1 MIALTIAVCILTI
14 VVLICVL
21 ALVDQY
27 RTLEVVRSELG
38 LNDTPEAIALPEGL
52 ATPPSAA
59 GLPAEFDGH
68 ERLIVLI
75 LSTMCSTCQT
85 IAKRLR
91 GEVPHGVRLVIE
103 ARSHEDAETWLVA
116 ARMPAD
122 RVIVDEEAKIAT
134 ALDIMVAPSA
144 VVFQDG
150 RAVSAQTI
158 PSFRQLEALLA
169 APEIV
174 TVPERQAGVA

>member
-1 MIALTIAVCILTI
+1 VVALTIAVCLLT
-14 VVLICVL
+14 VLVSICVL

-38 LNDTPEAIALPEGL
+38 VNDTPEAIAVPDGLPE
-52 ATPPSAA
+52 PPSAA

-68 ERLIVLI
+68 QRLTVLF

-91 GEVPHGVRLVIE
+91 GEVPYGVKLVVE
-103 ARSHEDAETWLVA
+103 ARSHEDAEQWLTA
-116 ARMPAD
+116 SRMPAD
-122 RVIVDEEAKIAT
+122 RVIVDEESRIAGL
-134 ALDIMVAPSA
+134 LDITVAPAA
-144 VVFQDG
+144 VVFRDG
-150 RAVSAQTI
+150 RVVSAQTI

-169 APEIV
+169 APEPVI
-174 TVPERQAGVA
+174 TTTKQPAPQ

>member
-1 MIALTIAVCILTI
+1 VVALTIAVCLLTI
-14 VVLICVL
+14 LMLICVL

-38 LNDTPEAIALPEGL
+38 LNDTPEAIAIPGDVP
-52 ATPPSAA
+52 APPSAA
-59 GLPAEFDGH
+59 GLPAEFDG
-68 ERLIVLI
+68 EGRLVVMF

-91 GEVPHGVRLVIE
+91 GEVPLGVKLVVE
-103 ARSHEDAETWLVA
+103 ARSHEDAEQWLA
-116 ARMPAD
+116 ASRMPAD
-122 RVIVDEEAKIAT
+122 RVIVDEESRIANRLEIT
-134 ALDIMVAPSA
+134 VAPAA

-150 RAVSAQTI
+150 TIVSAQTI

-169 APEIV
+169 APEPIV
-174 TVPERQAGVA
+174 TGKQPSPL